1 MDDLGSTL
9 RSWRDRLSAADA
21 GLPVTGR
28 RRAPGLR
35 REELAALAGISVD
48 YLTRLEQGRASAPSG
63 QVLESLS
70 RALRLSAEE
79 HRHLF
84 TLGRRVP
91 RSNRM
96 RTELTPSVV
105 RLLQQLQTPMCVYD
119 ATWTPLAW
127 NRSFAVL
134 FGDPGR
140 RHGVERNLVWRY
152 LTGAPTRARGSGD
165 DRLRAYVADLRAVA
179 ARFPRDPRV
188 HRLIAE
194 LRATGDRF
202 GELWERNEVEVL
214 HESHK
219 TVEHPDLGVLELDCD
234 ILTVDGADL
243 RIMILTA
250 TAGTA
255 GADSLALLASLPV
268 EHPTQQPVGTA
279 TSDGCRSDQ
288 ESRGVRNRC

>member
-1 MDDLGSTL
+1 MDDLGGLL
-9 RSWRDRLSAADA
+9 RSWRDRLPAADA

-48 YLTRLEQGRASAPSG
+48 YLTRLEQGRARAPSG
-63 QVLESLS
+63 QVLEALA
-70 RALRLSAEE
+70 RALRLSTEE
-79 HRHLF
+79 RRHLF
-84 TLGRRVP
+84 TLARRVP
-91 RSNRM
+91 RADRM
-96 RTELTPSVV
+96 RTELTPSVL

-127 NRSFAVL
+127 NRSFTVL
-134 FGDPGR
+134 FGDPGD

-152 LTGAPTRARGSGD
+152 LTGAPTRARGPGE

-188 HRLIAE
+188 QRLIAE

-202 GELWERNEVEVL
+202 AELWERNEVEVL

-219 TVEHPDLGVLELDCD
+219 TIEHPELGVLELDCD
-234 ILTVDGADL
+234 ILAVDGADL
-243 RIMILTA
+243 RVMVLTA
-250 TAGTA
+250 APGTPA
-255 GADSLALLASLPV
+255 ADSLALLASLPV
-268 EHPTQQPVGTA
+268 EQQARTA
-279 TSDGCRSDQ
+279 GSDDGRI
-288 ESRGVRNRC
+288 G